1 VQDERTDLVAI
12 VTVRELRHEEDLAML
27 TLRASV
33 AVTHAAQDIAS
44 PTAAMWKAAR
54 AMHLRSPFAL
64 LSAPSLSLLALAA
77 CAHPRAVSPAT
88 TFHTATKPAR
98 YVAVHVDHLQAGALR
113 GFTAA
118 RRAWVDVL
126 ARHATTDGR
135 GLYVQ
140 TGDSGFLSLRP
151 FSVMADLD
159 HQSSLVS
166 AALAGID
173 PRDLQRYDES
183 SDTALAPPHRS
194 EIWRYDEDLSYGAS
208 DPIAAI
214 TAAAWG
220 KMMVEEID
228 PTPAG
233 EVYNEAWK
241 EIRAV
246 LVAQSY
252 PLVRVTYESTYGTG
266 DVVSFWL
273 ARSQEQF
280 LHTPSVEATV
290 ANALGADAA
299 EALFA
304 KLHKTVLASDSVD
317 VIPRLDLSTKL
328 L

>member
-1 VQDERTDLVAI
+1 
-12 VTVRELRHEEDLAML
+12 
-27 TLRASV
+27 
-33 AVTHAAQDIAS
+33 
-44 PTAAMWKAAR
+44 MWKAAPVMR
-54 AMHLRSPFAL
+54 LRPSSVCF
-64 LSAPSLSLLALAA
+64 SAASISLLVLAA

-88 TFHTATKPAR
+88 TFHAPAMPAK
-98 YVAVHVDHLQAGALR
+98 YVAVHVDHLQAGTLR
-113 GFTAA
+113 AFTAA

-126 ARHATTDGR
+126 AQHATTDGR

-140 TGDSGFLSLRP
+140 TGDSGFLSMRP

-159 HQSSLVS
+159 RQSSLMP

-173 PRDLQRYDES
+173 PKDSRAYDEG
-183 SDTALAPPHRS
+183 SDTALAPPHRN
-194 EIWRYDEDLSYGAS
+194 EIWRYDEELSYGGG

-220 KMMVEEID
+220 KMTVEELD
-228 PTPAG
+228 PTPAS
-233 EVYNEAWK
+233 EAYDKAWV
-241 EIRAV
+241 EIRAA

-252 PLVRVTYESTYGTG
+252 PLVRVTFESKYGTG

-290 ANALGADAA
+290 ASALGASAA

-304 KLHKTVLASDSVD
+304 RLHKTVLASDSID
-317 VIPRLDLSTKL
+317 VIPRLDLSSKVL
-328 L
+328 